1 MICPST
7 PECKGTE
14 ATEKTHRLIELGK
27 TETTAVSSILRY
39 RWVWYVMDDD
49 LVISFPVFE
58 GPDGFLLLE
67 IAGIPMTMNEFGRAK
82 VALSLLA
89 AEV

>member
-1 MICPST
+1 
-7 PECKGTE
+7 
-14 ATEKTHRLIELGK
+14 
-27 TETTAVSSILRY
+27 
-39 RWVWYVMDDD
+39 MDDD

>member
-1 MICPST
+1 M
-7 PECKGTE
+7 
-14 ATEKTHRLIELGK
+14 
-27 TETTAVSSILRY
+27 
-39 RWVWYVMDDD
+39 
-49 LVISFPVFE
+49 FE
-58 GPDGFLLLE
+58 GPDGCGCLLLE